1 MKLVKPLLLVFATMV
16 MTSSAF
22 AENYNDRFISET
34 APLIAFT
41 NARVIDGTG
50 AAAKEKQTVVI
61 ENGRIIKV
69 GRDGEVSI
77 PEEAK
82 RISLKGKS
90 LLPGWVMTHEHIFY
104 ATHPPKYSPNYMSYL
119 SVQQSIAYPRLYLAA
134 GVTSARTAGST
145 DPYSDLGIKR
155 AIDSG
160 DHVGPD
166 FDLTT
171 PFVTFSIP
179 GLNYLNRSDIKTE
192 QGAREMVRYW
202 ASRGFTSVKV
212 QGITSE
218 EQRSLLAATIDE
230 SHKYGLKITGDFGS
244 SIAIHR
250 MAVDLGIDQLEH
262 MIAHYKNKQA
272 LTAEDPEVQGMMQH
286 YVDHSL
292 TISTTMALWDDQ
304 IIPDEVF
311 NLLTDYSQKLYRRY
325 PFGEWGGGE
334 DSIKDGSALK
344 QQQALYLA
352 FYRKG
357 GTLSV
362 GTDPARQG
370 VLAGYGNLRSLELLA
385 DAGIPALD
393 VIKMATLNGAKV
405 IGIEQDR
412 GTIEVGKRADLIV
425 IAGNPLENIADV
437 HKIETVYKKGIGYD
451 PQALKDSVKGAVGG
465 PG

>member
-1 MKLVKPLLLVFATMV
+1 MKTIFKSLTALFMV
-16 MTSSAF
+16 TLWINPAF
-22 AENYNDRFISET
+22 AENYNDRFIAED
-34 APLIAFT
+34 AAVIAFT

-50 AAAKEKQTVVI
+50 AKAKEKHTVI
-61 ENGRIIKV
+61 IRDGRITKI
-69 GRDGEVSI
+69 GRDGKVKI
-77 PEEAK
+77 PKDAK

-179 GLNYLNRSDIKTE
+179 GFNYLNRSDIKTE

-212 QGITSE
+212 QGISSE
-218 EQRSLLAATIDE
+218 EQRSLLAATIEE
-230 SHKYGLKITGDFGS
+230 SHKHGLKITGDFGS
-244 SIAIHR
+244 SIDIHR

-262 MIAHYKNKQA
+262 VIARYKNKQV
-272 LTAEDPEVQGMMQH
+272 LTAKDPDVQRIMQH
-286 YVDHSL
+286 YIDNNI

-311 NLLTDYSQKLYRRY
+311 DLLTDYSQKLYRRY

-334 DSIKDGSALK
+334 DSMKDGSALQ

-352 FYRKG
+352 FCRKG

-362 GTDPARQG
+362 GTDPCSPGR
-370 VLAGYGNLRSLELLA
+370 AGRA
-385 DAGIPALD
+385 TAIFALSSYWLMQ
-393 VIKMATLNGAKV
+393 VFPRWT
-405 IGIEQDR
+405 
-412 GTIEVGKRADLIV
+412 
-425 IAGNPLENIADV
+425 
-437 HKIETVYKKGIGYD
+437 
-451 PQALKDSVKGAVGG
+451 
-465 PG
+465 